1 MSPNTIL
8 PFADWLAEQCEFLRN
23 IETEAERVLHQKKY
37 SGKYTVLMRQKA
49 LFLHGLHSNAQSLAA
64 TLPAVAADIAMPRLE
79 QFSLNA
85 ARALKIGS
93 IFYMYALLYPDDH
106 IKGQPNNLELLADE
120 IRTLA
125 ERTDV

>member
-8 PFADWLAEQCEFLRN
+8 PFADWLTEQCEFLRN
-23 IETEAERVLHQKKY
+23 IETEAERVLHREKDTE
-37 SGKYTVLMRQKA
+37 KYTALMRQKT
-49 LFLHGLHSNAQSLAA
+49 LFLQGLHNDAQSLAT
-64 TLPAVAADIAMPRLE
+64 TLPAVAAAIAMPRLE
-79 QFSLNA
+79 QFSHNA

-106 IKGQPNNLELLADE
+106 IKGQLNNLELLTDE

-125 ERTDV
+125 EQANT